1 MTRLTMLPDLTP
13 PAYKNKE
20 NQFID
25 FRLIITKGEKPR
37 FFPLCLQPEG
47 RPAPLVIHAQRRAP
61 DFTALKITNFLFE
74 ATSVQL
80 PNRRLSF

>member
-37 FFPLCLQPEG
+37 FFPLCQQSDAGGFSRVLPPNTPPCLP
-47 RPAPLVIHAQRRAP
+47 PAHLYLYI
-61 DFTALKITNFLFE
+61 LFY
-74 ATSVQL
+74 
-80 PNRRLSF
+80 SF